1 MLADWEDLR
10 RLGIPIME
18 LSTDGDRVTFLVP
31 VADQH
36 TIQTLQQRYGLVDV
50 SIWLQPVWR

>member
-1 MLADWEDLR
+1 
-10 RLGIPIME
+10 ME

-36 TIQTLQQRYGLVDV
+36 TIQTLQQRYGRVDV